1 MVEVYAIRLLNDED
15 FLSKKESLLDH
26 LPASNRNFIARF
38 KKISSAQRSLFS
50 ELLSRFILSQKL
62 GINSKA
68 IVFSKSENGKPYLEK
83 SITRFNL
90 SHSGNWVVMALG
102 NSEVGID
109 VELIRPVNYR
119 IAERFFS
126 PAEVRLLNSKKEDDK
141 LDYFFDLW
149 TLKESY
155 LKLIGTGLTRSLN
168 SFSIYHH
175 NDEIRMKEMGKNNN
189 SNIFFRQ
196 YPLEDGYKLSVC
208 SYDKIFDKKIEWI
221 TVDDIFQYK

>member
-15 FLSKKESLLDH
+15 FLAKKESLLDH

-38 KKISSAQRSLFS
+38 KKTSSAQRSLFS

-68 IVFSKSENGKPYLEK
+68 IVFNKSENGKPFLENRK
-83 SITRFNL
+83 VHFNL
-90 SHSGNWVVMALG
+90 SHSGNWVVMALSK
-102 NSEVGID
+102 SEVGID

-126 PAEVRLLNSKKEDDK
+126 PAEVRLLNSRKENDK

-168 SFSIYHH
+168 SFSIYHLQG
-175 NDEIRMKEMGKNNN
+175 EIRMKEPGRTNNAA
-189 SNIFFRQ
+189 IFFRQ

-208 SYDKIFDKKIEWI
+208 SYDKIFAEKTEWI
-221 TVDDIFQYK
+221 TVDDILQYK

>member
-15 FLSKKESLLDH
+15 FLAKKELLLDH
-26 LPASNRNFIARF
+26 LPVSNRNFIARF
-38 KKISSAQRSLFS
+38 KKTSSAQRSLFS

-62 GINSKA
+62 GIKSKA
-68 IVFSKSENGKPYLEK
+68 IIFNKSENGKPFLEN
-83 SITRFNL
+83 RNAHFNL
-90 SHSGNWVVMALG
+90 SHSGNWVVLALSK
-102 NSEVGID
+102 SEVGID

-126 PAEVRLLNSKKEDDK
+126 PAEVRLLNTRKDNDK

-175 NDEIRMKEMGKNNN
+175 HDEIRMKETGRTNNAA
-189 SNIFFRQ
+189 IFFRQ
-196 YPLEDGYKLSVC
+196 YPLEEGYKLSVC
-208 SYDKIFDKKIEWI
+208 SYDKTFAKKIEWI
-221 TVDDIFQYK
+221 TVDDILQYK